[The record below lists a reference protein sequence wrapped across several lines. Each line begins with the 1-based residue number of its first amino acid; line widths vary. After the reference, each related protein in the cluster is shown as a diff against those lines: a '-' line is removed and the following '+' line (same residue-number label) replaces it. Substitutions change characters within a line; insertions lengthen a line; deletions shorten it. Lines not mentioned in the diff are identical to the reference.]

1 MRRVILQEF
10 VTLDGLAAGPNGST
24 DFVPASTKGDRSFG
38 EEQSRLMDAL
48 DTILLGRVTYE
59 MFSRYWPDV
68 ADPDEKPFADKI
80 NSIPKVVFSRT
91 LDRAPWGKW
100 KEARV
105 VKASPAGEVAK
116 LKQQSGKDM
125 IVWGS
130 LSLAQF
136 LMREGLFDEY
146 RMMIC
151 PVALGDGRSL
161 FHDKVDAGS
170 MKLVG
175 MKAFDRGVALLKY
188 HAEEGRPAAAD
199 AREVGAQARR

>member
-10 VTLDGLAAGPNGST
+10 VTLDGLAAGPNGGT
-24 DFVPASTKGDRSFG
+24 EFVPASTKGDRSIG
-38 EEQSRLMDAL
+38 EEQTRLMDSL

-68 ADPDEKPFADKI
+68 ADPEEKPVADKI
-80 NSIPKVVFSRT
+80 NAIPKIVFSRT

-105 VKASPAGEVAK
+105 VRGSPAGEVAK
-116 LKQQSGKDM
+116 LRQQSGKDM

-130 LSLAQF
+130 LSLAQL
-136 LMREGLFDEY
+136 LMREGLVDEY

-151 PVALGDGRSL
+151 PVALGEGRSL
-161 FHDKVDAGS
+161 FSDSIDAGA
-170 MKLVG
+170 MRLVG
-175 MKAFDRGVALLKY
+175 VKVFDRGVALLKY
-188 HAEEGRPAAAD
+188 HAADGRPATAG